1 MIKSEVRRMSKMA
14 AEGKKL
20 QKGKGGI
27 RMVPVNDLFSS
38 PFTLPEPAWV
48 PDAQV
53 RIIVLLYHE
62 DIKVLTLGYCS

>member
-1 MIKSEVRRMSKMA
+1 MA

-53 RIIVLLYHE
+53 SVVVLLYHAN
-62 DIKVLTLGYCS
+62 I